1 MTARERLLAQI
12 EALLADQ
19 EPRIRAAF
27 WQAVYDARSTVR
39 IEDVVAALERG
50 DINAA
55 AELLQIDRVLLAPLD
70 QAIQASYIAG
80 GNVAMD
86 AIVATAPRAL
96 RLVMRFDAGHP
107 QAAQW
112 LRTSSSSL
120 VTEIVADQREGVR
133 EALRVGMEAGRHP
146 RSVALEI
153 VGRMDRVT
161 KRRTG
166 GLLGLTSQQMAWVR
180 NARAEL
186 LSGDPALMRQ
196 YLVRKQRNKISDRT
210 VLKAIR
216 EGRALTEA
224 EVAKITARYS
234 DKLLAYRGTV
244 IARTEALTAF
254 RAAQWDSIRQLVD
267 SGKVRADQVTK
278 VWSATLDGRTRDAHV
293 ALHNHK
299 AGMDEAF
306 ISPLSGARMLY
317 PGDTSMGAPGSET
330 VQCRCM
336 MQPRID
342 WIAGL

>member
-1 MTARERLLAQI
+1 MTSRASLLAEI
-12 EALLADQ
+12 EALLAEQ
-19 EPRIRAAF
+19 EPRIKAAF
-27 WQAVYDARSTVR
+27 WQAVYDARSTAR
-39 IEDVVAALERG
+39 IEDVGAALERG

-70 QAIQASYIAG
+70 QAIQSSYIAG

-112 LRTSSSSL
+112 LRTNSSTL

-146 RSVALEI
+146 RNVALEI
-153 VGRMDRVT
+153 VGRVDRVT

-166 GLLGLTSQQMAWVR
+166 GLLGLTSQQMGWVQ

-186 LSGDPALMRQ
+186 LSGDPAMMAA
-196 YLVRKQRNKISDRT
+196 YLDRKLRDRRFDPL
-210 VLKAIR
+210 VKRAIR
-216 EGRALTEA
+216 EGRALTQAEA
-224 EVAKITARYS
+224 DKVSGRYA
-234 DKLLAYRGTV
+234 DKALKYRGEV
-244 IARTEALTAF
+244 IARTEALEAF
-254 RAAQWDSIRQLVD
+254 SHSQWESIRQLVD

-278 VWSATLDGRTRDAHV
+278 VWSATLDGRTRDTHV
-293 ALHNHK
+293 ALHNRK
-299 AGMDEAF
+299 ADMDEAF
-306 ISPLSGARMLY
+306 VSPLSGARMLY
-317 PGDTSMGAPGSET
+317 PRDRSLAAPGSET
-330 VQCRCM
+330 ILCRCF
-336 MQPRID
+336 MQPRVD